1 MAKIRKGKLGDV
13 QQMLTNIK
21 KLNGKK
27 FIVTVGMASNGQE
40 NSENPAYYG
49 GVLEEERNPHI
60 VATGRDYK
68 FLSPALDGFEKELDV
83 KPMLNKLLRADGKKR
98 GDKEMIKASK
108 EYGKKAVE
116 RVQYYILYDAPQ
128 YPDRERKNPTL
139 VDTCRLFDSFQYR
152 VYDSKGKIVG
162 RGK

>member
-1 MAKIRKGKLGDV
+1 MAKIRKGQLGHV

-27 FIVTVGMASNGQE
+27 FTIVVGMASNGAKD
-40 NSENPAYYG
+40 NENPAYYG
-49 GVLEEERNPHI
+49 GVLESDGNANI
-60 VATGRDYK
+60 SATGRDYR
-68 FLSPALDGFEKELDV
+68 FLSPALNNFEKELDI
-83 KPMLNKLLRADGKKR
+83 KPLMDKLLKADGRKR

-116 RVQYYILYDAPQ
+116 RVQEYMLYEAPQ
-128 YPDRERKNPTL
+128 YPERSRKNPTL
-139 VDTCRLFDSFQYR
+139 IDTGALFDSMQYR
-152 VYDSKGKIVG
+152 VYNNKGRMVG